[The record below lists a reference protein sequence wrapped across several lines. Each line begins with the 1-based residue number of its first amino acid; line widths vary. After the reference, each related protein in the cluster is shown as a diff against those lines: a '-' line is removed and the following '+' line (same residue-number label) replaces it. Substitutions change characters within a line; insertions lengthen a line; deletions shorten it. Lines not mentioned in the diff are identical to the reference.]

1 MKMGL
6 TGSST
11 GKSLTNKTEFC
22 GRRVALA
29 GNPNVGKSTIFNH
42 LTGLKQHT
50 GNWTGKTVG
59 LAAGY
64 CRDAGCTLV
73 DLPGC
78 YSLSANSEEEAAARD
93 FICFGD
99 AEAVI
104 VVCDASR
111 LQRNLNLLI
120 QISEITPHILLCVN
134 LLDEAKANGI
144 TPDITALERL
154 LGIPAVGT
162 SAGKGTGVAA
172 VASRIH
178 EAAENPESGISLRYT
193 DELEKAIANLL
204 PIIKAPVGKERFFA
218 LRLLECDAGF
228 LLEHDEYSVTD
239 EAALNAEKERL
250 RGIGLDSEA
259 INAEA
264 VHTISEYAAAICRRA
279 IKRTGKESPASSR
292 ADRILCGRLTGF
304 AAMAMLLAVIFWIT
318 IVGANYPSEALSSLF
333 GKFEGVLHRALTAV
347 GAAEWLIGMLIF
359 GIYRTLAWI
368 VAVMLPPMAIFF
380 PLFTLLEDIGYLPRI
395 AYNLDRCF
403 AACGSCGKQSLTMC
417 MGLGCNAAG
426 VVGARI
432 IDSEKERLIAILTNA
447 FMPCN
452 GRFPALVTVI
462 TVFFS
467 AGTGLPSVVCALIL
481 AAVILLGVI
490 FTLIASRLLSSTI
503 LHGKPSSFILEMP
516 PYRKPNIP
524 RVIVRSML
532 DRTVFVL
539 GRAVMIAIPAG
550 LLIWLLANITLGG
563 VTLLSHICLFLE
575 PLAALCGMDGVI
587 LTAFLLG
594 LPANEIVLPIIL
606 MAYTSGSELTEA
618 GAITEVGAIL
628 TANGWSIKTALCFLI
643 FSMAHFPCS
652 TTLISVKKETGSTRW
667 MLIAAALP
675 TLFGAFTC
683 MLVNLIFSVFS

>member
-78 YSLSANSEEEAAARD
+78 YSLSANSEEESAARD

>member
-1 MKMGL
+1 MGL

-78 YSLSANSEEEAAARD
+78 YSLSANSEEESAARD

-218 LRLLECDAGF
+218 LRLLEGDVGF

-333 GKFEGVLHRALTAV
+333 GKFEGVLHRALAAV

-587 LTAFLLG
+587 LAAFLLG

-618 GAITEVGAIL
+618 GAITEGGAIL

-675 TLFGAFTC
+675 TLFGAFAC

>member
-218 LRLLECDAGF
+218 LRLLEGDAGF

-239 EAALNAEKERL
+239 EAALSAEKERL

-279 IKRTGKESPASSR
+279 INRTGKESPASSR

-333 GKFEGVLHRALTAV
+333 GKFEGVLHRALAAV

-587 LTAFLLG
+587 LAAFLLG

>member
-11 GKSLTNKTEFC
+11 GKSLTNKAEFC

-172 VASRIH
+172 VAPRIH

-218 LRLLECDAGF
+218 LRLLEGDAGF

-333 GKFEGVLHRALTAV
+333 GKFEGVLHRALAAV

-503 LHGKPSSFILEMP
+503 LHSKPSSFILEMP

-587 LTAFLLG
+587 LAAFLLG

>member
-162 SAGKGTGVAA
+162 NAGKGTGVAA

-587 LTAFLLG
+587 LAAFLLG

>member
-218 LRLLECDAGF
+218 LRLLEGDAGF

-333 GKFEGVLHRALTAV
+333 GKFEGVLHRALAAV

-587 LTAFLLG
+587 LAAFLLG

-675 TLFGAFTC
+675 TLFGAFAC

>member
-1 MKMGL
+1 MGL

-178 EAAENPESGISLRYT
+178 EAAENPKSGISLRYT

-218 LRLLECDAGF
+218 LRLLEGDAGF

-462 TVFFS
+462 TVFLS

-587 LTAFLLG
+587 LAAFLLG

>member
-178 EAAENPESGISLRYT
+178 EAAENPTSGISLRYT
-193 DELEKAIANLL
+193 DELEKAMANLL

-218 LRLLECDAGF
+218 LRLLEGDAGF

-587 LTAFLLG
+587 LAAFLLG

>member
-11 GKSLTNKTEFC
+11 GKSLTNKAEFC

-172 VASRIH
+172 VAPRIH

-218 LRLLECDAGF
+218 LRLLEGDAGF

-333 GKFEGVLHRALTAV
+333 GKFEGVLHRALAAV

-503 LHGKPSSFILEMP
+503 LHSKPSSFILEMP

-587 LTAFLLG
+587 LAAFLLG

-628 TANGWSIKTALCFLI
+628 TANGWSKKTALCFLI

>member
-218 LRLLECDAGF
+218 LRLLEGDTGF

-432 IDSEKERLIAILTNA
+432 INSEKERLIAILTNA

-539 GRAVMIAIPAG
+539 GRAVIIAIPAG

-587 LTAFLLG
+587 LAAFLLG

-606 MAYTSGSELTEA
+606 MAYTSGSELTET

>member
-193 DELEKAIANLL
+193 DELEKAMANLL

-218 LRLLECDAGF
+218 LRLLEGDAGF

>member
-144 TPDITALERL
+144 TPDITALEHL
-154 LGIPAVGT
+154 LGIPTVGT

-178 EAAENPESGISLRYT
+178 EAAENPKSGISLRYT

-218 LRLLECDAGF
+218 LRLLEGDAGF

-587 LTAFLLG
+587 LAAFLLG

>member
-178 EAAENPESGISLRYT
+178 EAAENPESGISMRYT

-218 LRLLECDAGF
+218 MRLLEGDAGF

-333 GKFEGVLHRALTAV
+333 GKFEGVLHRALAAV

-432 IDSEKERLIAILTNA
+432 IDSEKEHLIAILTNA

>member
-218 LRLLECDAGF
+218 LRLLEGDAGF

-264 VHTISEYAAAICRRA
+264 VHTISEYATAICRRA

-333 GKFEGVLHRALTAV
+333 GKFEGVLHRALAAV

>member
-99 AEAVI
+99 AKAVI

-154 LGIPAVGT
+154 LGIPTVDT

-178 EAAENPESGISLRYT
+178 EAAENPKSGISLRYT

-218 LRLLECDAGF
+218 LRLLEGDAGF

-587 LTAFLLG
+587 LAAFLLG

>member
-218 LRLLECDAGF
+218 LRLLEGDAGF

-239 EAALNAEKERL
+239 EAALSAEKERL

-333 GKFEGVLHRALTAV
+333 GKFEGVLHRALAAV

-452 GRFPALVTVI
+452 GRFPTLVTVI

-587 LTAFLLG
+587 LAAFLLG

>member
-172 VASRIH
+172 VAPRIH

-218 LRLLECDAGF
+218 LRLLEGDAGF

-333 GKFEGVLHRALTAV
+333 GKFEGVLHRALAAV

-503 LHGKPSSFILEMP
+503 LHSKPSSFILEMP

-587 LTAFLLG
+587 LAAFLLG

>member
-218 LRLLECDAGF
+218 LRLLEGDVGF

-432 IDSEKERLIAILTNA
+432 IDSEKEHLIAILTNA

-587 LTAFLLG
+587 LAAFLLG

>member
-1 MKMGL
+1 MGL

-587 LTAFLLG
+587 LAAFLLG

-675 TLFGAFTC
+675 TLFGAFAC

>member
-1 MKMGL
+1 MGL

-193 DELEKAIANLL
+193 DELEKAMANLL

-218 LRLLECDAGF
+218 LRLLEGDAGF

-675 TLFGAFTC
+675 TLFGAFAC

>member
-154 LGIPAVGT
+154 LGIPTVGT

-218 LRLLECDAGF
+218 MRLLEGDAGF

-264 VHTISEYAAAICRRA
+264 VHTIPNTRR
-279 IKRTGKESPASSR
+279 
-292 ADRILCGRLTGF
+292 
-304 AAMAMLLAVIFWIT
+304 
-318 IVGANYPSEALSSLF
+318 
-333 GKFEGVLHRALTAV
+333 
-347 GAAEWLIGMLIF
+347 
-359 GIYRTLAWI
+359 
-368 VAVMLPPMAIFF
+368 
-380 PLFTLLEDIGYLPRI
+380 
-395 AYNLDRCF
+395 
-403 AACGSCGKQSLTMC
+403 QS
-417 MGLGCNAAG
+417 AG
-426 VVGARI
+426 VR
-432 IDSEKERLIAILTNA
+432 
-447 FMPCN
+447 
-452 GRFPALVTVI
+452 
-462 TVFFS
+462 
-467 AGTGLPSVVCALIL
+467 
-481 AAVILLGVI
+481 
-490 FTLIASRLLSSTI
+490 
-503 LHGKPSSFILEMP
+503 
-516 PYRKPNIP
+516 
-524 RVIVRSML
+524 
-532 DRTVFVL
+532 
-539 GRAVMIAIPAG
+539 
-550 LLIWLLANITLGG
+550 
-563 VTLLSHICLFLE
+563 
-575 PLAALCGMDGVI
+575 
-587 LTAFLLG
+587 
-594 LPANEIVLPIIL
+594 
-606 MAYTSGSELTEA
+606 
-618 GAITEVGAIL
+618 
-628 TANGWSIKTALCFLI
+628 
-643 FSMAHFPCS
+643 
-652 TTLISVKKETGSTRW
+652 
-667 MLIAAALP
+667 
-675 TLFGAFTC
+675 
-683 MLVNLIFSVFS
+683 

>member
-193 DELEKAIANLL
+193 DELEKAMANLL

-218 LRLLECDAGF
+218 LRLLEGDAGF

-675 TLFGAFTC
+675 TLFGAFAC

>member
-218 LRLLECDAGF
+218 LRLLEGDAGF

-587 LTAFLLG
+587 LAAFLLG

>member
-1 MKMGL
+1 MGL

-218 LRLLECDAGF
+218 LRLLEGDAGF

-264 VHTISEYAAAICRRA
+264 VHTISEYATAICRRA

-333 GKFEGVLHRALTAV
+333 GKFEGVLHRALAAV

>member
-178 EAAENPESGISLRYT
+178 EAAENPESGISMRYT

-218 LRLLECDAGF
+218 MRLLEGDAGF

-333 GKFEGVLHRALTAV
+333 GKFEGVLHRALAAV

-587 LTAFLLG
+587 LAAFLLG

-675 TLFGAFTC
+675 TLFGAFAC

>member
-29 GNPNVGKSTIFNH
+29 GNPNVGKSTVFNY
-42 LTGLKQHT
+42 LTGLNQHT

-144 TPDITALERL
+144 IPDIAALERL
-154 LGIPAVGT
+154 LGIPTVGT
-162 SAGKGTGVAA
+162 SAGKGIGVDAIA
-172 VASRIH
+172 PRIH
-178 EAAENPESGISLRYT
+178 EAAEPPQSGISLRYT

-218 LRLLECDAGF
+218 LRLLEDDADF

-239 EAALNAEKERL
+239 ETALAAEKERL
-250 RGIGLDSEA
+250 REIGLDSEA

-279 IKRTGKESPASSR
+279 VKRSGKESSASSR
-292 ADRILCGRLTGF
+292 ADRILCGRFTGF

-347 GAAEWLIGMLIF
+347 GAAEWLISMLIF

-563 VTLLSHICLFLE
+563 VTLLSHICFFLE
-575 PLAALCGMDGVI
+575 PIASLCGMDGVI
-587 LTAFLLG
+587 LAAFLLG

-606 MAYTSGSELTEA
+606 MAYTSGNVLTEA

-675 TLFGAFTC
+675 TLFGALAC
-683 MLVNLIFSVFS
+683 MLVNALFSVFS

>member
-218 LRLLECDAGF
+218 LRLLEGDVGF

-333 GKFEGVLHRALTAV
+333 GKFEGVLHRALAAV

-587 LTAFLLG
+587 LAAFLLG

-675 TLFGAFTC
+675 TLFGAFAC

>member
-1 MKMGL
+1 MGL

-78 YSLSANSEEEAAARD
+78 YSLSANSEEESAARD

-204 PIIKAPVGKERFFA
+204 HIIKAPVGKERFFA
-218 LRLLECDAGF
+218 LRLLEGDVGF

-333 GKFEGVLHRALTAV
+333 GKFEGVLHRALAAV

-587 LTAFLLG
+587 LAAFLLG

-675 TLFGAFTC
+675 TLFGAFAC

>member
-78 YSLSANSEEEAAARD
+78 YSLSANSEEESAARD

-218 LRLLECDAGF
+218 LRLLEGDVGF

-239 EAALNAEKERL
+239 EAALSAEKERL

-333 GKFEGVLHRALTAV
+333 GKFEGVLHRALAAV

-587 LTAFLLG
+587 LAAFLLG

>member
-1 MKMGL
+1 MGL

-29 GNPNVGKSTIFNH
+29 GNPNVGKSTVFNY
-42 LTGLKQHT
+42 LTGLNQHT

-144 TPDITALERL
+144 IPDIAALERL

-162 SAGKGTGVAA
+162 SAGKGIGVDAIA
-172 VASRIH
+172 PRIH
-178 EAAENPESGISLRYT
+178 EAAENPSSGISMRYT

-218 LRLLECDAGF
+218 LRLLEDDADF
-228 LLEHDEYSVTD
+228 LLEHEEYSVTD
-239 EAALNAEKERL
+239 EAALAAEKERL
-250 RGIGLDSEA
+250 REIGLDSEA

-279 IKRTGKESPASSR
+279 VKRSGKESSASSR
-292 ADRILCGRLTGF
+292 ADRILCGRFTGF

-347 GAAEWLIGMLIF
+347 GAAEWLISMLIF

-539 GRAVMIAIPAG
+539 GRAVMIAVPAG

-563 VTLLSHICLFLE
+563 ATLLSHICFFLE
-575 PLAALCGMDGVI
+575 PLASLCGMDGVI
-587 LTAFLLG
+587 LAAFLLG

-606 MAYTSGSELTEA
+606 MAYTSGNVLTEA
-618 GAITEVGAIL
+618 GAITEVGTIL

-675 TLFGAFTC
+675 TLFGALAC
-683 MLVNLIFSVFS
+683 MLVNALFSVFS

>member
-144 TPDITALERL
+144 TPDITALEHL
-154 LGIPAVGT
+154 LGIPTVGT

-178 EAAENPESGISLRYT
+178 EAAENPKSGISLRYT

-333 GKFEGVLHRALTAV
+333 GKFECVLHRALTAV

-432 IDSEKERLIAILTNA
+432 IDSEKEHLIAILTNA

-675 TLFGAFTC
+675 TLFGAFAC

>member
-218 LRLLECDAGF
+218 LRLLEGDAGF

-239 EAALNAEKERL
+239 EAALSAEKERL

-587 LTAFLLG
+587 LAAFLLG

>member
-587 LTAFLLG
+587 LAAFLLG

-675 TLFGAFTC
+675 TLFGAFAC

>member
-1 MKMGL
+1 MGL

-193 DELEKAIANLL
+193 DELEKAMANLL

-218 LRLLECDAGF
+218 LRLLEGDAGF

-563 VTLLSHICLFLE
+563 VTLLSHICLFIE

-587 LTAFLLG
+587 LAAFLLG

>member
-178 EAAENPESGISLRYT
+178 EAAENPESGISMRYT

-218 LRLLECDAGF
+218 LRLLEGDAGF

-432 IDSEKERLIAILTNA
+432 IDSEKEHLIAILTNA

-675 TLFGAFTC
+675 TLFGAFAC

>member
-172 VASRIH
+172 VAPRIH

-218 LRLLECDAGF
+218 LRLLEGDAGF

-333 GKFEGVLHRALTAV
+333 GKFEGVLHRALAAV

-587 LTAFLLG
+587 LAAFLLG

>member
-1 MKMGL
+1 MGL

-218 LRLLECDAGF
+218 LRLLEGDAGF

-239 EAALNAEKERL
+239 EAALSAEKERL

-333 GKFEGVLHRALTAV
+333 GKFEGVLHRALAAV

-587 LTAFLLG
+587 LAAFLLG

>member
-144 TPDITALERL
+144 TPDITSLERL
-154 LGIPAVGT
+154 LGIPTVGT

-218 LRLLECDAGF
+218 LRLLEGDAGF

-259 INAEA
+259 INAEP

-503 LHGKPSSFILEMP
+503 LHGK
-516 PYRKPNIP
+516 R
-524 RVIVRSML
+524 
-532 DRTVFVL
+532 
-539 GRAVMIAIPAG
+539 
-550 LLIWLLANITLGG
+550 
-563 VTLLSHICLFLE
+563 
-575 PLAALCGMDGVI
+575 
-587 LTAFLLG
+587 
-594 LPANEIVLPIIL
+594 
-606 MAYTSGSELTEA
+606 
-618 GAITEVGAIL
+618 
-628 TANGWSIKTALCFLI
+628 
-643 FSMAHFPCS
+643 
-652 TTLISVKKETGSTRW
+652 
-667 MLIAAALP
+667 
-675 TLFGAFTC
+675 
-683 MLVNLIFSVFS
+683 

>member
-11 GKSLTNKTEFC
+11 GKNLTNKTEFC

-193 DELEKAIANLL
+193 DELEKAMANLL

-218 LRLLECDAGF
+218 MRLLECDAGF

-587 LTAFLLG
+587 LAAFLLG

>member
-193 DELEKAIANLL
+193 DELEKAMANLL

-218 LRLLECDAGF
+218 LRLLEGDAGF

-264 VHTISEYAAAICRRA
+264 VHTISEYAAAICSRA

-587 LTAFLLG
+587 LAAFLLG